1 MTEYLQVVEN
11 TLEKLFAKTFLI
23 ITISIILGLIIRIYF
38 TPWNL
43 PLNSPDAIIIM
54 IEGLAYT
61 KGDFT
66 YFTPR
71 FLWPAFNS
79 IFFMFFNF
87 DNNFGYA
94 SIMRI
99 VTISVSVATIPIV
112 YLVSKKIVKKKYAL
126 LATILFTIEPNLVE
140 NSIFSISESMFIFLG
155 LIAFYFAM
163 QKNDKYLLFAFLFAG
178 LSFDTRLNGIVLF
191 IVVVYSCLTR
201 IKTKRTW
208 VIILIGLCIFVAISS
223 NHIIHPLLNETPLFP
238 IIANTVDT
246 ISNERSNVSTYEVDS
261 LNILSNALKNELLHI
276 LRISIPYLFV
286 LFPIGVII
294 SLTNLNNQ
302 TKLVFVA
309 IITTLAIAIP
319 QYTMSNE
326 YRNLFFL
333 TPFLCI
339 FSVIGIQKLVEKVDM
354 KNIFLILLVAGLIL
368 LSANFL
374 KDRYDIDENYFL
386 EKDDFGKYVVN
397 NFEGNIAGNMRLEI
411 IRNIPDMQLDSKFY
425 NEKMAFFDPGTRI
438 DSIPQLMKFSKE
450 NNIDYFIIEE
460 YVLQKYYPVFDEIL
474 MDKNQYVYLEEVF
487 DSGSLDYKKLK
498 AKIFKINW
506 SEYNDI

>member
-1 MTEYLQVVEN
+1 MTECLQIVEN
-11 TLEKLFAKTFLI
+11 TLEKIFAKTFLV
-23 ITISIILGLIIRIYF
+23 ITIVIILGLVIRIYF

-43 PLNSPDAIIIM
+43 PLNSPDAFIMM

-87 DNNFGYA
+87 DNYLGYA
-94 SIMRI
+94 TIMRI
-99 VTISVSVATIPIV
+99 VTISISVATIPIL
-112 YLVSKKIVKKKYAL
+112 YRVSKQIVKEKYAL
-126 LATILFTIEPNLVE
+126 LVTIFFTIEPNLVE
-140 NSIFSISESMFIFLG
+140 NSIFSITESMFIFLG
-155 LIAFYFAM
+155 LISFYFAM

-191 IVVVYSCLTR
+191 ILVVYSCLTR
-201 IKTKRTW
+201 VKTKRTW
-208 VIILIGLCIFVAISS
+208 LMLLIGLGIFAVVSS
-223 NHIIHPLLNETPLFP
+223 NYLLYPLVNETSFFP
-238 IIANTVDT
+238 VIENTIDT
-246 ISNERSNVSTYEVDS
+246 ISNERSYLSTYEADS
-261 LNILSNALKNELLHI
+261 SNVLSNALKNEVLHI
-276 LRISIPYLFV
+276 FRISIPYLFV
-286 LFPIGVII
+286 LFPFGIII

-309 IITTLAIAIP
+309 IIATLAIAIP

-339 FSVIGIQKLVEKVDM
+339 FSAIGIQKLTEKIDM

-374 KDRYDIDENYFL
+374 RDRYDIDESYFL
-386 EKDDFGKYVVN
+386 EKDDFGKYIVN

-411 IRNIPDMQLDSKFY
+411 IRNMPDVKATSSFF
-425 NEKMAFFDPGTRI
+425 NEKMAFFDPGTTMN
-438 DSIPQLMKFSKE
+438 SIPQLMEFSKE
-450 NNIDYFIIEE
+450 NEIDYLVVEE
-460 YVLQKYYPVFDEIL
+460 QILRKHYPVFNEIL
-474 MDKNQYVYLEEVF
+474 MNKNQYVYLEEVF
-487 DSGSLDYKKLK
+487 DSDSLDYKKLK

-506 SEYNDI
+506 RQYNEL

>member
-1 MTEYLQVVEN
+1 MTEYLQIVEN
-11 TLEKLFAKTFLI
+11 TLEKLFAKTFLVIAIVTI
-23 ITISIILGLIIRIYF
+23 IGLIIRIYF

-43 PLNSPDAIIIM
+43 PLNSPDAFIYM

-66 YFTPR
+66 YFNPR

-87 DNNFGYA
+87 DNYLGYA
-94 SIMRI
+94 TIMRI
-99 VTISVSVATIPIV
+99 VTISISVATIPIV
-112 YLVSKKIVKKKYAL
+112 YLVSKQIVKEKYAL

-163 QKNDKYLLFAFLFAG
+163 QKNDRYLLFAFLFAG

-201 IKTKRTW
+201 VKTKRTW
-208 VIILIGLCIFVAISS
+208 LIILIGLCIFVAISS
-223 NHIIHPLLNETPLFP
+223 NHIINPLLNEAPLFP
-238 IIANTVDT
+238 IIGNTIDT
-246 ISNERSNVSTYEVDS
+246 ISNERSYISTSELDS
-261 LNILSNALKNELLHI
+261 SNILSNALKNEFLHI
-276 LRISIPYLFV
+276 IRISIPYLFV
-286 LFPIGVII
+286 LFPFGII
-294 SLTNLNNQ
+294 IALINLNNQ

-309 IITTLAIAIP
+309 IIATLAIAIP

-339 FSVIGIQKLVEKVDM
+339 FSAIGIQKLVEKVDM

-368 LSANFL
+368 LSVNFL
-374 KDRYDIDENYFL
+374 RDRYNIDEVYFL
-386 EKDDFGKYVVN
+386 EKDDFGKYIAD

-411 IRNIPDMQLDSKFY
+411 TRNMPDLRLGSSHFNDKL
-425 NEKMAFFDPGTRI
+425 AFFGPDITVN
-438 DSIPQLMKFSKE
+438 SIPHLMEYSEKNKI
-450 NNIDYFIIEE
+450 NYLVIEE
-460 YVLQKYYPVFDEIL
+460 QIKQKHYPVFNEIL
-474 MDKNQYVYLEEVF
+474 INKKQYVYLEEVF
-487 DSGSLDYKKLK
+487 DSDSLDYKKLK

-506 SEYNDI
+506 RQYNEL

>member
-1 MTEYLQVVEN
+1 MTEYLQVVEH

-43 PLNSPDAIIIM
+43 PLNSPDATIIM

-71 FLWPAFNS
+71 FLWPVFNS

-87 DNNFGYA
+87 DNHLGYA
-94 SIMRI
+94 TIMRI
-99 VTISVSVATIPIV
+99 VTISVSVATIPII
-112 YLVSKKIVKKKYAL
+112 YLVSKQIVKKKYAL

-140 NSIFSISESMFIFLG
+140 NSIFTISESMFIFLG

-163 QKNDKYLLFAFLFAG
+163 QKNDRYLLFAFLFAG

-201 IKTKRTW
+201 VKTKRTW
-208 VIILIGLCIFVAISS
+208 LIILIGLCIFVAISS
-223 NHIIHPLLNETPLFP
+223 NHIIHPLLNETSLFP
-238 IIANTVDT
+238 IIGNTIDA
-246 ISNERSNVSTYEVDS
+246 ISNERSYVSTYEGDP

-276 LRISIPYLFV
+276 FRISIPYLFV
-286 LFPIGVII
+286 LFPFGVII

-309 IITTLAIAIP
+309 IIATLAIAIP

-339 FSVIGIQKLVEKVDM
+339 FSVIGIQKLTEKVDM
-354 KNIFLILLVAGLIL
+354 KNIFLVLLVAGLIL

-374 KDRYDIDENYFL
+374 RDRYDIDEVYFL
-386 EKDDFGKYVVN
+386 EKDDFGKYVVD
-397 NFEGNIAGNMRLEI
+397 NFEGNISGNMRLEI
-411 IRNIPDMQLDSKFY
+411 IRNMPDLRTGSSFY
-425 NEKMAFFDPGTRI
+425 NDKLAFFGPDVTMN
-438 DSIPQLMKFSKE
+438 SIPQLMKYAEKNE
-450 NNIDYFIIEE
+450 IDYLLIEGQIK
-460 YVLQKYYPVFDEIL
+460 QKHYPIFNEIL
-474 MDKNQYVYLEEVF
+474 MNKNQYVYLEEVL
-487 DSGSLDYKKLK
+487 DSSDLDYKKLK

-506 SEYNDI
+506 RQYNDL